1 MCRYVCLGLVTT
13 SWYGSSEN
21 PPHLSCG
28 AVVNCPS
35 PFKHRMTDWVS
46 PISLLKVRLQSSSA
60 GAWGARA
67 YGWWSILWI
76 VSNLGSRSCPWRENK
91 PASSRPW
98 PPSLVL
104 KVTIIGWLLWM
115 NNYDYG
121 WILLEHME
129 CVCYLGV
136 RALYSG
142 LTPTMVRTFP
152 ANGALFLGYEVS
164 RKLMMKQ
171 FDWKSALNW
180 YFNMSFIVI
189 YKTSWIFVDLSI
201 LITLLICQW
210 PLAAFYHYL
219 RKVQYVI
226 WTRTCFCCQTSLY
239 RMHKHL

>member
-1 MCRYVCLGLVTT
+1 MGGWADVDAWQSSCRPPRENFSCVDTFVLVWWQHPDMDLQENLLT
-13 SWYGSSEN
+13 SRVEQWWTVLN
-21 PPHLSCG
+21 L
-28 AVVNCPS
+28 
-35 PFKHRMTDWVS
+35 FKQRMTDWVS

-60 GAWGARA
+60 GAWEARA

-104 KVTIIGWLLWM
+104 KVTIIGWFLWM
-115 NNYDYG
+115 DNYDYG
-121 WILLEHME
+121 WILLEHIE

-180 YFNMSFIVI
+180 YFNISFIVI
-189 YKTSWIFVDLSI
+189 YKTSWIF
-201 LITLLICQW
+201 
-210 PLAAFYHYL
+210 
-219 RKVQYVI
+219 
-226 WTRTCFCCQTSLY
+226 
-239 RMHKHL
+239 